1 MKKSF
6 QYIALG
12 LASFV
17 LTITL
22 TSSHFIQAHEEQPG
36 YKLIHHEDLGV
47 DVSVKANIDVDE
59 TLLTSL
65 LIDIP
70 AANRGNVQIE
80 EIGGND
86 LNVKAI
92 TRSFSKSA
100 AYEPFSG
107 TLHYAVHYTH
117 RDLKSKENH

>member
-1 MKKSF
+1 MKKLF

-12 LASFV
+12 LAIFV
-17 LTITL
+17 FTIAL
-22 TSSHFIQAHEEQPG
+22 TSSHFIQAHEADKAKIG
-36 YKLIHHEDLGV
+36 YKLIRHEAFGV
-47 DVSVKANIDVDE
+47 DVSVKANLDVDE
-59 TLLTSL
+59 TLLTNL

-70 AANRGNVQIE
+70 AENRGNVQIE

-92 TRSFSKSA
+92 KHSFSKSA

-107 TLHYAVHYTH
+107 SLH
-117 RDLKSKENH
+117 